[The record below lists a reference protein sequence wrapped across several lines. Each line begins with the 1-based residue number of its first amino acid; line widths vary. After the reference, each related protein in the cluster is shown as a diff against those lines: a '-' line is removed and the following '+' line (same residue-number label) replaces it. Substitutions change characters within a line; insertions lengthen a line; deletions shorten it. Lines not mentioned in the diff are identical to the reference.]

1 MVPTE
6 EEEPMPQVVA
16 EPVRNSEESQRLRRQ
31 KAEAA
36 ELEARAKV
44 TDLMNLLEDK
54 STTDDW

>member
-1 MVPTE
+1 MSQT
-6 EEEPMPQVVA
+6 VA
-16 EPVRNSEESQRLRRQ
+16 EPTTRSDESMRVRRQ